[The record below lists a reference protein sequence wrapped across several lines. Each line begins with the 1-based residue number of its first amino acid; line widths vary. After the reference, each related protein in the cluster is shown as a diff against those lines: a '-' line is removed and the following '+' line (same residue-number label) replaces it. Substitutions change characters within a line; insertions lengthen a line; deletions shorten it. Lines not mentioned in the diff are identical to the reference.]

1 METYIVQEGDTI
13 VSIARKYNIRVVD
26 LIDANNLGN
35 SYFLTPG
42 LELII
47 PLTIPNGLTYYT
59 VKKGD
64 NLYQISQKY
73 GLTAKELADLNG
85 LEIDE
90 YIYPDQKLLIP
101 QDGFTFYIT
110 KEGDRLNDLAN
121 NLNIMKE
128 ELILHN
134 PNMYL
139 LPDQIISYRTSNETN
154 F

>member
-1 METYIVQEGDTI
+1 METYIVQEGDSI
-13 VSIARKYNIRVVD
+13 VSIARKYGVRIVD
-26 LIDANNLGN
+26 LVDANNLGN

-47 PLTIPNGLTYYT
+47 PITTPSGLTFYT
-59 VKKGD
+59 IQKGD

-90 YIYPDQKLLIP
+90 YIYPDQKLIVP
-101 QDGFTFYIT
+101 QAGFSFYIT
-110 KEGDRLNDLAN
+110 REGDRLNDLAN
-121 NLNIMKE
+121 NLNVTRE
-128 ELILHN
+128 DLVLQN

-139 LPDQIISYRTSNETN
+139 LPDQIITYRKDNQN
-154 F
+154 NI